1 VFVPSTPTPE
11 IELRLDPED
20 AARAA
25 RLELSATL
33 TILVDEGTDH
43 ERLARSDIT
52 FKGDAGKPRDRVRLR
67 FENGA
72 LVVVP

>member
-1 VFVPSTPTPE
+1 MMIPQTRTAIVHTKA
-11 IELRLDPED
+11 ED

-25 RLELSATL
+25 RLELKATL

-52 FKGDAGKPRDRVRLR
+52 FKGEAGKPRDRVKLR